1 MFKNEEKCLK
11 IRISFMFLFDFL
23 PKCSNGIFLC
33 IRIIII
39 IYSANQSMA
48 SQAYKANMNLKKE
61 KQAQE
66 IWQKIEENPSLKPLA
81 DLHHKITDVE
91 IKRKGNR
98 EAMEETNQNYQALK
112 KGIKDFIRNQN
123 TDKKKR

>member
-1 MFKNEEKCLK
+1 
-11 IRISFMFLFDFL
+11 
-23 PKCSNGIFLC
+23 
-33 IRIIII
+33 
-39 IYSANQSMA
+39 MA